1 MGGTLLK
8 VVWRLMPTTALL
20 CLASLLAY
28 LGFRFKCLIQAQQNI
43 AKDPQSLGMAWFFF
57 VIELLT
63 LRTYQRARSVNRN
76 LHG

>member
-1 MGGTLLK
+1 MGGILLK

-28 LGFRFKCLIQAQQNI
+28 LGFRFHCLIEAQW
-43 AKDPQSLGMAWFFF
+43 KLTRDPQSLGMAWFFF

-63 LRTYQRARSVNRN
+63 LRKFSKAST
-76 LHG
+76 HE